1 MTITSEISPPV
12 ATSRI
17 SATALADNL
26 MSVGTAVLH
35 AQGRALVTER
45 QANLQVL
52 RDPTGVGAAAAEAQT
67 AMRDAASHYLDVVQP
82 GTIALFAATQGAA
95 NLMNSV
101 LGLAG
106 QTASGDELSQM
117 LATVAEQFDKLTQ
130 TAADTAKA
138 VSVSADVTAAAAGKL
153 SGALTGAI
161 GRLEGKG
168 GEIAQAR
175 AGIETTEKA
184 IFQAIDDI
192 VKKSN
197 VVGAGIKGL
206 VTYVLGAFG
215 GDDAGGA
222 AKNDKTKPAAKKVA
236 ADDKADDKA
245 AGETAKDSGKI
256 EPFPAESIDTITT
269 GVEGIAGAQ
278 AQIKAKNA
286 LLVVQYQDLAALG
299 ALLAA
304 AQTISGQTNAM
315 AGTAKRL
322 HDAASPTPAIIGAI
336 ADGMRAL
343 ATQAATPAGR
353 KDAITAISAS
363 ADSWTRLANQLRQ
376 TMATMAGIGKL
387 FPPLT
392 LAGA

>member
-52 RDPTGVGAAAAEAQT
+52 SDPTGVGAAAAEAQT

-138 VSVSADVTAAAAGKL
+138 VSVSADVTTAAAGKL

-161 GRLEGKG
+161 GRLEGKD

-206 VTYVLGAFG
+206 VTYVLGVFG
-215 GDDAGGA
+215 GDDAGDD

-236 ADDKADDKA
+236 ADDKAV
-245 AGETAKDSGKI
+245 GETAKDSGKI

-343 ATQAATPAGR
+343 ATQAVTPAGR

>member
-1 MTITSEISPPV
+1 
-12 ATSRI
+12 
-17 SATALADNL
+17 

-206 VTYVLGAFG
+206 VTYVLGVFG
-215 GDDAGGA
+215 GDDAGDD

-236 ADDKADDKA
+236 ADDKAV
-245 AGETAKDSGKI
+245 GETAKDSGKI

>member
-236 ADDKADDKA
+236 ADDKAV
-245 AGETAKDSGKI
+245 GETAKDSGKI